1 MSAQTIPSLRQLR
14 AFEAVAR
21 LETLCLMSG
30 LDLPQSAIRE
40 QIASSVNLVVQV
52 ARLSDGTRKITNITE
67 VTGLDED
74 EGTVKLSPIFEFA
87 RTGTGPNGKVVGT
100 FRATG
105 YLPSFLDDFIV
116 RGFIKPGERYL

>member
-1 MSAQTIPSLRQLR
+1 
-14 AFEAVAR
+14 
-21 LETLCLMSG
+21 MSG

-40 QIASSVNLVVQV
+40 QIATSVNLVVQV
-52 ARLSDGTRKITNITE
+52 ARLSDGSRKITNVTE
-67 VTGLDED
+67 VTGIEEAD
-74 EGTVKLSPIFEFA
+74 GSVKLSPIFEFVRSGVA
-87 RTGTGPNGKVVGT
+87 VGGRVEGR